1 MRAAA
6 GKADGLSP
14 PFPWGPVIH
23 AGLCLLR
30 LPAQDFWSMTPRE
43 IQAALGGLRPAA
55 AVPAR
60 SGVEM
65 LMAAF
70 PD

>member
-1 MRAAA
+1 MP
-6 GKADGLSP
+6 P

-30 LPAQDFWSMTPRE
+30 LSAKDFWLMTPRE
-43 IQAALGGLRPAA
+43 IQAALGGLRPAGT
-55 AVPAR
+55 VPDRFGMEA
-60 SGVEM
+60 